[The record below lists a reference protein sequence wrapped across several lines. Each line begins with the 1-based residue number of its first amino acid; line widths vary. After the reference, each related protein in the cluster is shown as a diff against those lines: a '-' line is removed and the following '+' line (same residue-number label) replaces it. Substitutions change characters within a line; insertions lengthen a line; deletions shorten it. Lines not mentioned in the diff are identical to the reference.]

1 MIFSCTTYIYVCM
14 CELVNKQVTLRSPA
28 RLYLPPPLGASCNCQ
43 FRLYDPLMTYK
54 SPRRHQTRS
63 KTYQYKSIGN
73 FVAVFS
79 AGIKGC
85 ISHPLPLISYTT
97 TTTTTLSHTYTHIYS
112 VHTYIRTYSYL
123 TMDGDIG
130 SGVTVKGSS
139 RLAVAG
145 VRA

>member
-85 ISHPLPLISYTT
+85 ISHPLPFCYTLNIVHHHHYYHYSHIH
-97 TTTTTLSHTYTHIYS
+97 TLTYTLYIHIY
-112 VHTYIRTYSYL
+112 VRTR
-123 TMDGDIG
+123 T
-130 SGVTVKGSS
+130 
-139 RLAVAG
+139 
-145 VRA
+145 